1 MVGFTHSHITTVKV
15 GWLKMRSV
23 LYLYVTVSLWEG
35 GKFGFQLKT
44 RLLDSTGVGG
54 LTHFSP
60 GKLIRKW
67 FSINIRV
74 IEVRK
79 LLTLAWM
86 WYWCWC
92 PIFITLTWGVKGRI
106 ERSIF
111 ELKCFSKLFT
121 LVSTRYFDNNNNV
134 FINFVGPEKR
144 VIYNNS
150 ALNF

>member
-1 MVGFTHSHITTVKV
+1 M
-15 GWLKMRSV
+15 L
-23 LYLYVTVSLWEG
+23 
-35 GKFGFQLKT
+35 
-44 RLLDSTGVGG
+44 
-54 LTHFSP
+54 
-60 GKLIRKW
+60 KLIWKW

-92 PIFITLTWGVKGRI
+92 PIFITLTCGVKGRI

-111 ELKCFSKLFT
+111 ALKCFSKLFT

-144 VIYNNS
+144 VIYKNS
-150 ALNF
+150 ALNFSFIKKMSGTFFKGIFPSGNSPRVFSLVATSQMCIS